1 MDRRASAVPEVPVP
15 AIKEVELGVRRRAVL
30 LLEATRGASHA
41 VAAEIMHEVEK
52 LLDFADDL
60 RAEQARLTDQ
70 ATGVCQQSTSAK

>member
-15 AIKEVELGVRRRAVL
+15 AIKGVELGVRRRAIL
-30 LLEATRGASHA
+30 LLEATRGVSHA

-60 RAEQARLTDQ
+60 QAEQAHRPGGPCLKTKQ
-70 ATGVCQQSTSAK
+70 TCAE